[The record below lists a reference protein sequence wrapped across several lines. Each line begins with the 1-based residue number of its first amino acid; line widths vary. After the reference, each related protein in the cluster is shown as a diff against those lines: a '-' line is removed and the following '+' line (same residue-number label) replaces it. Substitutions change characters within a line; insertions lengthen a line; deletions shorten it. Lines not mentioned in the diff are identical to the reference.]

1 MLRLFLGKLK
11 VTRLQEIQGQQVYR
25 CYGQLKSKSV
35 IMASPIEGATPRTPV
50 ISIIKENG
58 NENRSSNSKSSKSRR
73 SLLKD
78 LKNQPQSA
86 IVIDYNEEEEE
97 NKSKG
102 WRVYLIISADM
113 RKTYVG
119 VTTNFKRRLRQH
131 NGELNGGAKA
141 SRAGRPWQCV
151 CLVHGFKDRSEACEF
166 EWKWKHFSRKS
177 SRKSKKLENVSEQ
190 TGYFASPLVKH
201 RQAALNRVKE
211 NLDCQHLKIQWQEQ
225 SPS

>member
-50 ISIIKENG
+50 ISIIKEN
-58 NENRSSNSKSSKSRR
+58 
-73 SLLKD
+73 
-78 LKNQPQSA
+78 
-86 IVIDYNEEEEE
+86 EEEE